1 MIAPGQDDD
10 TRGTVTPIGGAQALP
25 DMTALELAVIVAL
38 LQTGP
43 SVIALFSRKIED
55 WFSTPLRP
63 SDLDPSLRR
72 LRTKGWLSDGAGG
85 ELSPTIEALE
95 PTRTIYSGL
104 VRMIGS
110 QLQDAADTAQLNL
123 IDDTEKE

>member
-1 MIAPGQDDD
+1 MIASGHDDD
-10 TRGTVTPIGGAQALP
+10 PRGVVTPIGGAQALP

-55 WFSTPLRP
+55 WFATPLKP

-72 LRTKGWLSDGAGG
+72 LWTKGWLSDGAGG
-85 ELSPTIEALE
+85 ELSPTPAALE

-110 QLQDAADTAQLNL
+110 QFQEASDTAPLNL
-123 IDDTEKE
+123 IDDTDKE